1 MSMKPELMIQKTT
14 PMVGARNHARYYEL
28 KLGHKTERISMV
40 AASCCRQ
47 ILAPITFVGYCNT
60 KLIEGWVEFFSQART
75 VTGPDCADGQR
86 EFS

>member
-1 MSMKPELMIQKTT
+1 
-14 PMVGARNHARYYEL
+14 
-28 KLGHKTERISMV
+28 MV

-75 VTGPDCADGQR
+75 VTRPDCADGQR

>member
-1 MSMKPELMIQKTT
+1 
-14 PMVGARNHARYYEL
+14 MVGARNHARYYDL